1 MSCAAETPGY
11 CEENYLVGKCEEC
24 HGNYRKQKG
33 SGSLPLSKPAGQSSL
48 SSFLKV
54 KTKSPVLHVEKDA
67 RKDKSWPH
75 HASSPSSSS
84 TEECA
89 LTFTLAP
96 VSGKKSRKLS
106 VATANR
112 WVATNLAA
120 HMAQEWLVINEDNA
134 GHEVS
139 LNCTVCKTYADKLR
153 GMKNFSG
160 AWAFS
165 GSTNLRLSNAE
176 DHARGEPHERALDL
190 HLKEEKGQ
198 SATERAK
205 VLGSLN
211 TSGQQLITSGI
222 ANMQA
227 SDHAKTKTKFEVAY
241 SIAKEELPLSK
252 YPQLLKLE
260 EKHGVDIGTAYR
272 NDMSCNVFISHIAEV
287 LASDLREKLSNVNFF
302 SVLTDGS
309 EDASISEK
317 EAIFVRFLDPNPP
330 RRDTIQVVTSFLR

>member
-1 MSCAAETPGY
+1 M
-11 CEENYLVGKCEEC
+11 
-24 HGNYRKQKG
+24 
-33 SGSLPLSKPAGQSSL
+33 
-48 SSFLKV
+48 
-54 KTKSPVLHVEKDA
+54 
-67 RKDKSWPH
+67 
-75 HASSPSSSS
+75 
-84 TEECA
+84 
-89 LTFTLAP
+89 
-96 VSGKKSRKLS
+96 
-106 VATANR
+106 ATANH

-134 GHEVS
+134 GHVVS

-153 GMKNFSG
+153 RMKNFSA

-190 HLKEEKGQ
+190 HLKEEKSQ

-205 VLGSLN
+205 AMGSLN

-227 SDHAKTKTKFEVAY
+227 SDHAKTKTKFEIAY
-241 SIAKEELPLSK
+241 FIAKEELPLSK

-317 EAIFVRFLDPNPP
+317 EAIFVRFLDPNPL